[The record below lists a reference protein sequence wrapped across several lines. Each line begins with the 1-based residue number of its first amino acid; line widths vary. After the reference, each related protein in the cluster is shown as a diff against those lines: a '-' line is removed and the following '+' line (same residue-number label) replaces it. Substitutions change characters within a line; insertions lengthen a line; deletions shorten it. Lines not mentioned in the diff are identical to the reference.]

1 MKQSASSIVVLGLGN
16 PVLTDDAAGLEV
28 IAELERLLAAE
39 PLAGINLESS
49 TRAGFELLDLLHG
62 YRHAILVDCIDV
74 PDAIPGRIRE
84 LSLADF
90 TGSARLV
97 NAHELSVAAA
107 FALAERLG
115 LAMPEV
121 VEIYAIEAAD
131 VSTLSEALTP
141 EVAVAVQSLARQ
153 LQAKLRLLTD
163 GEGPGAD
170 AKPQRRSFYDP
181 RQ

>member
-1 MKQSASSIVVLGLGN
+1 MQHDTRSIVVLGLGN

-28 IAELERLLAAE
+28 IAELERLLVAE
-39 PLAGINLESS
+39 PLAGVLLETS

-84 LSLADF
+84 LSLADVA
-90 TGSARLV
+90 GSARLV
-97 NAHELSVAAA
+97 NAHELSITAA
-107 FALAERLG
+107 FALAARLG

-131 VSTLSEALTP
+131 CRTLGETLTP
-141 EVAVAVQSLARQ
+141 AVAEAARLLAQQ
-153 LQAKLRLLTD
+153 LQAKLKLLAA
-163 GEGPGAD
+163 GAGQG
-170 AKPQRRSFYDP
+170 AKTAPQRRSFYDP